1 MHKFPISNFQFPIH
15 RQQGS
20 VLVLAV
26 VLIFIVSLVIVGI
39 LANATMQLRLARS
52 SANKE
57 LAFHIAEAGVNYY
70 QWHLAHFPTDYADGT
85 GAVNCNPCGPF
96 VHDYTDFDTGLVV
109 GQYSLVITP
118 PPLGTTVV
126 TIVSTGYTA
135 VNPNV
140 KRTITVRYGIPSL
153 AQYAFLSNADM
164 WIGDT
169 EAVSG
174 QLFSNGGIRFDG
186 TGNAPIQSAKSTY
199 VCTYT
204 FGCSPNQT
212 KPGIWGSA
220 PASTKE
226 YWKFPQPNIDFSSMT
241 GDLSAMKT
249 AAQTGGLYLAPSSS
263 QGYSLVF
270 NSNGTVTIYKVN
282 TLQSNPEQ
290 RDVNGVIH
298 TEYVDYATRTLQF
311 TQNLPA
317 NGVIFVEDK
326 TWVEGTVAGRVTI
339 AAAKLPYNASTAPTI
354 YIPNN
359 ITYLAKDGTNS
370 LGLIA
375 QKDIIVTYHA
385 PNTLEIDAALI
396 AQNGSA
402 QFLQSVGNIKTSI
415 TVYGSTASFGVWTW
429 SWVSGGSIVSG
440 YANTSSIYDA
450 NLLYA
455 PPPSFPLTTSGYQQ
469 MSWQSN

>member
-1 MHKFPISNFQFPIH
+1 MRKFSINNRS
-15 RQQGS
+15 GS
-20 VLVLAV
+20 VLVFAV
-26 VLIFIVSLVIVGI
+26 VLVFIVSMVIVGI
-39 LANATMQLRLARS
+39 LGNAASQLRLSRS

-70 QWHLAHFPTDYADGT
+70 QWHLAHFPSDYADGS
-85 GAVNCNPCGPF
+85 GAVGCNPCGPY
-96 VHDYTDFDTGLVV
+96 VHDYVDFDTGLVV
-109 GQYSLVITP
+109 GRYSISITP

-126 TIVSTGYTA
+126 TIVSTGYTL

-140 KRTITVRYGIPSL
+140 KRIITVRYGIPSL
-153 AQYAFLSNADM
+153 AQYAFLSNSDM

-169 EAVSG
+169 ESVSG

-199 VCTYT
+199 TCTYT
-204 FGCSPNQT
+204 FGCSPSQT

-220 PASTKE
+220 PASTQS

-241 GDLSAMKT
+241 SDLATIKSL
-249 AAQTGGLYLAPSSS
+249 AQTGGLYLAPSST

-270 NSNGTVTIYKVN
+270 NSNGTVTVYKVN
-282 TLQSNPEQ
+282 TLQSNPNQ
-290 RDVNGVIH
+290 SDVNGVTH
-298 TEYVDYATRTLQF
+298 TEYVDYNTRTLQF
-311 TQNLPA
+311 TQSLPT
-317 NGVIFVEDK
+317 NGVIYVEDK
-326 TWVEGTVAGRVTI
+326 TWVEGVVAGRVTV
-339 AAAKLPYNASTAPTI
+339 AAATLPYNPSTAPTI

-359 ITYLAKDGTNS
+359 ITYLAKDSANS

-402 QFLQSVGNIKTSI
+402 QFLYSAGNIKTSI
-415 TVYGSTASFGVWTW
+415 AVYGSTASFGVWTW
-429 SWVSGGSIVSG
+429 SWVNGSGSITSG
-440 YANTSSIYDA
+440 YTNTNSVYDA
-450 NLLYA
+450 NLLYG
-455 PPPSFPLTTSGYQQ
+455 PPPKFPLTTSGYQQ